1 VAGDTINVLVVD
13 DSADVRADLRRL
25 LSAQRGI
32 AVVGE
37 ASSGKQVLRLIGM
50 LKPDVVLMDA
60 DMPGMDGFETTLEV
74 MSRQALPII
83 IVSAHEDAEETDK
96 AFRAMEAGAVALV
109 ALPSGTGAS
118 HKRREAEIVQTVR
131 AMAEVRVVHRRR
143 RVSAAR
149 PPAAPPATRA
159 AARAPATQGS
169 LDMVAI
175 GASTGGPQALQ
186 RVLAGLPSDL
196 GAAVVVVQHITPDF
210 ESSFVSWLGD
220 ATGLPVH
227 LGKDGQ
233 ALQRGHVYVAPHPWQ
248 MGVDRQ
254 RRLVLRDDP
263 PENGLRPAVSYLFR
277 SLATIAPRRTAA
289 VLLTGMGQ
297 DGAAELLELRE
308 RGAITIAQDETT
320 SIVHGMPG
328 EAIRLGAAM
337 FIMPPEEIASLLT
350 DLTGNGAGNG
360 AASKPRAT

>member
-1 VAGDTINVLVVD
+1 VAPGGGGGGGGP
-13 DSADVRADLRRL
+13 RA
-25 LSAQRGI
+25 A
-32 AVVGE
+32 
-37 ASSGKQVLRLIGM
+37 
-50 LKPDVVLMDA
+50 P
-60 DMPGMDGFETTLEV
+60 
-74 MSRQALPII
+74 
-83 IVSAHEDAEETDK
+83 
-96 AFRAMEAGAVALV
+96 
-109 ALPSGTGAS
+109 
-118 HKRREAEIVQTVR
+118 
-131 AMAEVRVVHRRR
+131 
-143 RVSAAR
+143 
-149 PPAAPPATRA
+149 PPAAVHAPPTRGA
-159 AARAPATQGS
+159 VD
-169 LDMVAI
+169 LIAI

-227 LGKDGQ
+227 LARDGQ
-233 ALQRGHVYVAPHPWQ
+233 TLQRGHVYVAPHPWQ
-248 MGVDRQ
+248 MGLDRQ

-277 SLATIAPRRTAA
+277 SLAVIAPRRTAA

-308 RGAITIAQDETT
+308 KGAITVAQDEAT

-337 FIMPPEEIASLLT
+337 FIMPPEEIAGLLAEAT
-350 DLTGNGAGNG
+350 RNGVGKG
-360 AASKPRAT
+360 AAARPHAT

>member
-13 DSADVRADLRRL
+13 DSADVRAELRRL
-25 LSAQRGI
+25 LSTQRGI

-37 ASSGKQVLRLIGM
+37 AASGKQVLRLIGM

-60 DMPGMDGFETTLEV
+60 DMPDMDGFETTVEV
-74 MSRQALPII
+74 MSRSALPII

-109 ALPSGTGAS
+109 ALPSGTGES
-118 HKRREAEIVQTVR
+118 HRRREAEIVQTVR

-143 RVSAAR
+143 RAAAR
-149 PPAAPPATRA
+149 PAAAPPPTRA
-159 AARAPATQGS
+159 AARAPATQGAVD
-169 LDMVAI
+169 LIAI

-186 RVLAGLPSDL
+186 RVLARLPSDL

-210 ESSFVSWLGD
+210 ESSFVGWLTD

-227 LGKDGQ
+227 LAKNGQ
-233 ALQRGHVYVAPHPWQ
+233 TLQRAHVYVAPHPWQ

-254 RRLVLRDDP
+254 RRIVLRDDP

-308 RGAITIAQDETT
+308 RGAITVAQDEVT

-337 FIMPPEEIASLLT
+337 FIMPPEEIAGLLADVT
-350 DLTGNGAGNG
+350 RNGAGKG
-360 AASKPRAT
+360 AAGRPRAT